1 MFDEMRRWGGQMVA
15 AVQQKYDGFVDSV
28 DRFNRDML
36 EIRNLFVS
44 VKNII
49 FAVCSFIGQQTAV
62 LLFCTFLFL
71 FVVNLIPFLFLD
83 KKVRYYIG
91 ICFGVWLG
99 MSFGYTL
106 WATVKYALIMLSPV
120 MVECLIVRLFKLSGG
135 ALKSMLEK
143 LWILLK
149 KSLSA
154 LFRKIFGRERQS
166 QTEEGDDEK
175 EC

>member
-1 MFDEMRRWGGQMVA
+1 M
-15 AVQQKYDGFVDSV
+15 
-28 DRFNRDML
+28 
-36 EIRNLFVS
+36 
-44 VKNII
+44 
-49 FAVCSFIGQQTAV
+49 
-62 LLFCTFLFL
+62 
-71 FVVNLIPFLFLD
+71 IPFLFLD